1 MRALVTGATGFVGR
15 HLLAQL
21 ERPIVLSRDGAR
33 AERLLAE
40 YAVRAFS
47 WDAQNE
53 PAPAQ
58 AFEDVEVVF
67 HLAGEPVAQGRWTR
81 AKKARLRDSR
91 VTGTR
96 NLVRTLAKLE
106 HKPRTLISA
115 SAVGYYSDRGDETL
129 DESAS
134 PGKDFLAEICVA
146 WEEESQKAADA
157 GIRVVNLRI
166 GIVLGS
172 GGGAL
177 AKMLTPFKFG
187 LGSPLGHGRQW
198 MSWIHLDDLIGMML
212 FAARCDQ
219 IRGPI
224 NATAPN
230 PVTNRQ
236 FTKALGKALRR
247 PTILP
252 SVPGVV
258 LRLGM
263 GEFASV
269 LIASQK
275 AIPGAAQTAGYE
287 FVHSQLDEALQDI
300 LD

>member
-15 HLLAQL
+15 RLLSQL
-21 ERPIVLSRDGAR
+21 ERPIVLSRDGVR

-40 YAVRAFS
+40 YAVRTFS

-58 AFEDVEVVF
+58 AFEDVDVVF
-67 HLAGEPVAQGRWTR
+67 HLAGEPVAQGRWTQ

-96 NLVRTLAKLE
+96 NLVETLSKLE
-106 HKPRTLISA
+106 HKPKALISA
-115 SAVGYYSDRGDETL
+115 SAVGYYSDRGDEIL

-134 PGKDFLAEICVA
+134 PGEDFLAEICVA

>member
-187 LGSPLGHGRQW
+187 LGSSLGHGRQW
-198 MSWIHLDDLIGMML
+198 MSWLHLDDLIGIML

-247 PTILP
+247 PTVLP
-252 SVPGVV
+252 SVPGIV

-269 LIASQK
+269 LLASQK
-275 AIPGAAQTAGYE
+275 AIPRAAQAAGYE
-287 FVHSQLDEALQDI
+287 FVHSQLEEALQDI

>member
-187 LGSPLGHGRQW
+187 LGSSLGHGRQW
-198 MSWIHLDDLIGMML
+198 MSWIHLDDLIGIML

-247 PTILP
+247 PTVLP
-252 SVPGVV
+252 SVPGIV

-269 LIASQK
+269 LLASQK
-275 AIPGAAQTAGYE
+275 AIPRAAQAAGYE
-287 FVHSQLDEALQDI
+287 FVHSQLEEALQDI